1 MKLTVQELI
10 ARASHYWPADFEWHA
25 RGERPPEIDRLFGLY
40 KQEWPR
46 RGAQWLALVADLRQE
61 LPGYSIYNSTVP
73 SDPSFRC
80 TLRPPKEQRQPRL
93 EQMVVGCLSLI
104 APVYAVYGLEYEYE
118 YKRGKR
124 LQSSNNRLFL
134 DELPQELREPADI
147 VARRMEAHFRVER
160 LTPDVA
166 ATPVPLYVDL
176 TFPPHA
182 TLFHAL
188 LSSHPD
194 SVY

>member
-1 MKLTVQELI
+1 MKLMVQELI

-25 RGERPPEIDRLFGLY
+25 RGERPPEIDRLFDLY
-40 KQEWPR
+40 KQEWPK
-46 RGAQWLALVADLRQE
+46 RGAQWLALVEDLRQQ

-73 SDPSFRC
+73 SDPSFRF
-80 TLRPPKEQRQPRL
+80 TLRPPKDQLRPRL

-104 APVYAVYGLEYEYE
+104 APVYSVYGLEHEYRSR
-118 YKRGKR
+118 KWLGI
-124 LQSSNNRLFL
+124 SDDRLFL
-134 DELPQELREPADI
+134 DELPPELREPASV
-147 VARRMEAHFRVER
+147 VARRVEARFGVER

-176 TFPPHA
+176 KFPPHA

-188 LSSHPD
+188 MSSHPD

>member
-1 MKLTVQELI
+1 MKLTVEELI

-46 RGAQWLALVADLRQE
+46 RGTQWLALVEALRQQ

-73 SDPSFRC
+73 SDPSFRF
-80 TLRPPKEQRQPRL
+80 TLRPPKEQLKPRL
-93 EQMVVGCLSLI
+93 EQMVVGCMSLI
-104 APVYAVYGLEYEYE
+104 APVYSVYGLQYE

-124 LQSSNNRLFL
+124 SQHSNARLFL
-134 DELPQELREPADI
+134 GELPPELKEPAE
-147 VARRMEAHFRVER
+147 VAARQIEAHFGVER

-166 ATPVPLYVDL
+166 ETPVPLYVDL
-176 TFPPHA
+176 KFPPHA

-188 LSSHPD
+188 ISDQAD